1 MYRKILSFLVLM
13 AFIGYLAG
21 CSNMRYISPDEMPEI
36 EKKSRVWVTM
46 ADGTQ
51 YELKEPKVEGS
62 KLLGYVESEGY
73 KELDSSEIE
82 SLAIKELDKAKTIA
96 LTVFGIA
103 GTVVF
108 IALLSDGGDDSET
121 CST

>member
-1 MYRKILSFLVLM
+1 
-13 AFIGYLAG
+13 
-21 CSNMRYISPDEMPEI
+21 MRYISPDELPEI
-36 EKKSRVWVTM
+36 EKESRVWVTM

-51 YELKEPKVEGS
+51 YELKEPRVEGS
-62 KLLGYVESEGY
+62 KLLGYVESIGY
-73 KELDSSEIE
+73 KEIDSSEIK
-82 SLAIKELDKAKTIA
+82 SLAIKELDQAKTIA

-108 IALLSDGGDDSET
+108 IALLSGAGDDSET